1 MFGQAEYIW
10 LDGTKPVQQLRSKT
24 RILHNLGAK
33 PDLSR
38 FPQWSFDGSSTNQ
51 SPGNNSDLLLEPVCI
66 VKDALR
72 GEGNFLVL
80 CEVMNEDGTPH
91 VTNERAKLR
100 KVLENGGKELEAWF
114 GFEQE
119 YVINGA
125 NNAPVDWPENGF
137 PAPQGPF
144 YCAVGSKVIFGRPLV
159 EHHTKVCIESGLL
172 IYGTNSEVMPS
183 QWEYQIGYRGV
194 KEESADALT
203 TTDHSWI
210 ARWLLYRIGEEYGW
224 TPNFD
229 CKPVKGDW
237 NGSGQHTN
245 VSTKDTRDSNKGA
258 ATIENYLSLLEK
270 KHKDHIAV
278 YGVGL
283 EERLTGHHETCS
295 IDQFRAGTADR
306 GCSIR
311 IPRQVATL
319 GYGYFEDR
327 RPGANANPY
336 SIAARI
342 LSTLIQFEV

>member
-24 RILHNLGAK
+24 RILHDLGDK
-33 PDLSR
+33 PKLEQ

-51 SPGNNSDLLLEPVCI
+51 SPGNNSDLLLEPVC
-66 VKDALR
+66 VARDPMR
-72 GEGNFLVL
+72 GDGNFLVM

-100 KVLENGGKELEAWF
+100 KVLDAGAKDLDAWF

-119 YVINGA
+119 YVIYDQNK
-125 NNAPVDWPENGF
+125 APVDWPDQGF

-144 YCAVGSKVIFGRPLV
+144 YCAVGANVIYGRPLV
-159 EHHTKVCIESGLL
+159 EHHTKVCIEAGLL
-172 IYGTNSEVMPS
+172 IYGTNAEVMPS
-183 QWEYQIGYRGV
+183 QWEYQIGYRGS
-194 KEESADALT
+194 KQESADALT

-245 VSTKDTRDSNKGA
+245 FSTKDTRDPAKGSS
-258 ATIENYLSLLEK
+258 TIEIYLGLLEK
-270 KHKDHIAV
+270 KHKEHIAV
-278 YGVGL
+278 YGIGL

-311 IPRQVATL
+311 IPRQVANV

-342 LSTLIQFEV
+342 LATVTKFD